1 MAEGW
6 GSSEAAGTHWLVAP
20 KPYTH
25 YSGRLPASLA
35 SKVIK
40 WPVDGWGR
48 VGVGRTGGVVYC
60 TIYRS
65 REGLWLEPCVLG
77 PSEVYNIGPRS
88 VH

>member
-6 GSSEAAGTHWLVAP
+6 GSSEAAGTRWLVAP

-40 WPVDGWGR
+40 WPVDGWAW
-48 VGVGRTGGVVYC
+48 GGVRRGSS
-60 TIYRS
+60 I
-65 REGLWLEPCVLG
+65 G
-77 PSEVYNIGPRS
+77 SEAYV
-88 VH
+88 